1 MQKMSVEDSYF
12 HSKNSIR
19 VGNKLLNL
27 QIPKVMGIINCTP
40 DSFFEDSRMDTV
52 DLVIRQAEKHIA
64 DGADL
69 LDIGGYSTRPGAAVI
84 STEEE
89 ISRTRAAIAAIRR
102 EFPEII
108 LSIDTFRGEVA
119 RQALEA
125 GAQIVND
132 ISGGEIDP
140 TIWKVVAEYQCPY
153 ILMHMR
159 GTPQNMQE
167 NTQYGSMFK
176 EIAAY
181 FSQKLAALKALGIY
195 EVILDPG
202 FGFSK
207 TGEQNYELLDQ
218 LADFQFLGQPIL
230 AGISRKSMIY
240 KKLGITAAEALNGTT
255 VLNTVAVLKGAS
267 ILRVHDVKEAREIIR
282 LLKEG

>member
-1 MQKMSVEDSYF
+1 MSVEDSYF

-19 VGNKLLNL
+19 VGNNLLNL

-40 DSFFEDSRMDTV
+40 DSFFEDSRMDTT
-52 DLVIRQAEKHIA
+52 DLVLRQAEKHIA
-64 DGADL
+64 AGADI

-84 STEEE
+84 SVEEE
-89 ISRTRAAIAAIRR
+89 ITRTRSAIAAIRKA
-102 EFPEII
+102 FPEIL

-140 TIWKVVAEYQCPY
+140 GIWEVVAQHRCPY

-159 GTPQNMQE
+159 GTPQTMQE
-167 NTQYGSMFK
+167 NTNYGSMFK

-181 FSQKLAALKALGIY
+181 FSRKLAQLKALGIY
-195 EVILDPG
+195 DVILDPG

-207 TGEQNYELLDQ
+207 TVEQNYELLDQ
-218 LADFQFLGQPIL
+218 LADFGFLRQPIL
-230 AGISRKSMIY
+230 AGVSRKSMIY
-240 KKLGITAAEALNGTT
+240 KKLGATPAEALNGTT
-255 VLNTVAVLKGAS
+255 ALNTVAILKGAS

-282 LLKEG
+282 LLKE

>member
-1 MQKMSVEDSYF
+1 MSVEDSYF

-19 VGNKLLNL
+19 VGNNLLNL

-52 DLVIRQAEKHIA
+52 DLVLRQAEKHISE
-64 DGADL
+64 GADI

-84 STEEE
+84 SVEEE
-89 ISRTRAAIAAIRR
+89 ITRTRTAIDAIRKAY
-102 EFPEII
+102 PEITI
-108 LSIDTFRGEVA
+108 SIDTFRGEVA
-119 RQALEA
+119 QQALEA

-140 TIWKVVAEYQCPY
+140 TIWEVVARHQCPY

-159 GTPQNMQE
+159 GTPQTMQE
-167 NTQYGSMFK
+167 NTHYTSLFK

-181 FSQKLAALKALGIY
+181 FSQKLAALKALGIHD
-195 EVILDPG
+195 VILDPG

-207 TGEQNYELLDQ
+207 TMEQNYELLEQ

-230 AGISRKSMIY
+230 AGVSRKSMIY
-240 KKLGITAAEALNGTT
+240 KKLGIPPAEALNATT
-255 VLNTVAVLKGAS
+255 ALNTVAVLKGAS

-282 LLKEG
+282 LLKQ